1 MLQDSYFGPE
11 DNKLSLLEKFLLFKP
26 FGQGNLAVDIFR
38 EKLRFQKATLVQTLK
53 LISEREK
60 SRERNTSALVSEI
73 MGLQS
78 QLYVYQCHWYPIA
91 PDNKRKGTLE
101 RAITELKDKKR
112 QEEIDCWKDTL
123 ELWQDLP
130 KIVAEY
136 RAIVRKA
143 QILLPGE

>member
-1 MLQDSYFGPE
+1 MSF
-11 DNKLSLLEKFLLFKP
+11 LEKFLLFRP
-26 FGQGNLAVDIFR
+26 PGQGNLAVDVFR
-38 EKLRFQKATLVQTLK
+38 EKVRFQKATLVQTVK

-60 SRERNTSALVSEI
+60 SKQRNIAALVSEI

-101 RAITELKDKKR
+101 RAISELKDKKR

-123 ELWQDLP
+123 ELWQNLL
-130 KIVAEY
+130 KIAAEY

-143 QILLPGE
+143 QVLLPGE